1 MNTNE
6 PQESVQIKDLNRKT
20 KVNQSDL
27 IPIDDIVED
36 TCAITYKHLLEQI
49 QNDTFYNSEFHCFK
63 KAIKDVISK
72 ELLEN
77 KEYIKNI
84 YIKVISK
91 LLELSSP
98 LEDIDF
104 DTVFGKIKSTFIS
117 SLKHTNT
124 KLPSNKISIYNATT
138 KDLELIQFE
147 ILVESLK
154 EILAEK
160 SEINQLKSDLI
171 NYLKINDFKD
181 QFKNSFKLIP
191 KHTFD
196 VKNEQLVSCYQ
207 DGIPQIVD
215 IPIWWQGKPHGFGG
229 IHTIIDDNAILEF
242 QYDTKATIIV
252 LKNKSST
259 SIVINESHKDKYIY
273 LQIDAEIRHSSST
286 EDHNKKFYLKFEK
299 SSAKMLIASFSS
311 QNMPTL
317 RTPIYNGWYY
327 VGSGKLSGGEL
338 MPILN
343 KV

>member
-49 QNDTFYNSEFHCFK
+49 QNDTFYNSEFYCFK

-104 DTVFGKIKSTFIS
+104 DTVFGKIKSRFIS

-171 NYLKINDFKD
+171 NYLQINDFED

-196 VKNEQLVSCYQ
+196 VKNEQIVSCYQ

-215 IPIWWQGKPHGFGG
+215 IPIWWQGKPHSFGG
-229 IHTIIDDNAILEF
+229 IHTIIDDDAILEF
-242 QYDTKATIIV
+242 QYDTKAIIIV

-286 EDHNKKFYLKFEK
+286 EDHNKNFTLNLKK
-299 SSAKMLIASFSS
+299 ALPKC
-311 QNMPTL
+311 
-317 RTPIYNGWYY
+317 
-327 VGSGKLSGGEL
+327 
-338 MPILN
+338 
-343 KV
+343 

>member
-6 PQESVQIKDLNRKT
+6 PQESIQIKDLNRKT

-36 TCAITYKHLLEQI
+36 TYAITYKHLLEQI

-171 NYLKINDFKD
+171 NYLQINDFED

-196 VKNEQLVSCYQ
+196 VKNEQIVSCYQ

-215 IPIWWQGKPHGFGG
+215 IPIWWQGKPHSFGG
-229 IHTIIDDNAILEF
+229 MHTIIDDDAILEF
-242 QYDTKATIIV
+242 QYDTKAIIIV
-252 LKNKSST
+252 LKIKAA
-259 SIVINESHKDKYIY
+259 HQ
-273 LQIDAEIRHSSST
+273 L
-286 EDHNKKFYLKFEK
+286 
-299 SSAKMLIASFSS
+299 
-311 QNMPTL
+311 
-317 RTPIYNGWYY
+317 
-327 VGSGKLSGGEL
+327 
-338 MPILN
+338 
-343 KV
+343 

>member
-27 IPIDDIVED
+27 ILPIDDIVED

-171 NYLKINDFKD
+171 NYLQINDFED

-196 VKNEQLVSCYQ
+196 VKNEQIVSCYQ

-215 IPIWWQGKPHGFGG
+215 IPIWWQGKPHSFGG
-229 IHTIIDDNAILEF
+229 MHTIIDDDAILEF
-242 QYDTKATIIV
+242 QYDTKAIIIV

-286 EDHNKKFYLKFEK
+286 EDHNKNFTLNLKK
-299 SSAKMLIASFSS
+299 ALPKC
-311 QNMPTL
+311 
-317 RTPIYNGWYY
+317 
-327 VGSGKLSGGEL
+327 
-338 MPILN
+338 
-343 KV
+343 

>member
-1 MNTNE
+1 M
-6 PQESVQIKDLNRKT
+6 
-20 KVNQSDL
+20 
-27 IPIDDIVED
+27 
-36 TCAITYKHLLEQI
+36 
-49 QNDTFYNSEFHCFK
+49 
-63 KAIKDVISK
+63 
-72 ELLEN
+72 
-77 KEYIKNI
+77 
-84 YIKVISK
+84 
-91 LLELSSP
+91 
-98 LEDIDF
+98 
-104 DTVFGKIKSTFIS
+104 
-117 SLKHTNT
+117 
-124 KLPSNKISIYNATT
+124 PSNKISIYNATT

-207 DGIPQIVD
+207 NRIPQIVD

-229 IHTIIDDNAILEF
+229 MHTIIDDNAILEF
-242 QYDTKATIIV
+242 QYETKATTIV
-252 LKNKSST
+252 LKNKSSA

-286 EDHNKKFYLKFEK
+286 KDHNKKFYLKFEK
-299 SSAKMLIASFSS
+299 SSAKILIASFSS

-327 VGSGKLSGGEL
+327 VESGKLSGGGL
-338 MPILN
+338 MTILN